1 LAARG
6 SVIFREGEVV
16 GQPLSSSLFAI
27 TSPCKA
33 IFAEPEAAYAME
45 EEEEGSSLDVA
56 ATLGE
61 LRIFLGAAAPSAPP
75 AAGAGGAAEPPAWE
89 ASGCRLWDLAAL
101 PAQAAAL
108 LDAGA
113 CRMLAAV
120 ASAALAAGRWRAAEV
135 ALGAAANLAAA
146 VAHALRGAA
155 AAAWARR
162 GAELVQDE
170 ALAAVALRALCVV
183 DADAVEGA
191 ARLAVAAL
199 ALARALPAPDGPA
212 LGDGDAFT
220 RALGARTAVGQV
232 MGVGANTL
240 RPRLLEQILA
250 IATALA
256 AAARG
261 RTPVVNAA
269 STLGLLTGAV
279 ESYTAALAR
288 AEGESWG
295 ETEAAAAAPGGDGG
309 EPEPAVAAEVDE
321 ACVLLA
327 LEALGHLAAQGN
339 NARSRRAAR
348 ALRDAAR
355 APAAVREAAADALA
369 AAAGERA
376 GC

>member
-1 LAARG
+1 
-6 SVIFREGEVV
+6 
-16 GQPLSSSLFAI
+16 
-27 TSPCKA
+27 
-33 IFAEPEAAYAME
+33 M

-61 LRIFLGAAAPSAPP
+61 LRVFLGAAAPSAPP

-89 ASGCRLWDLAAL
+89 AAGCRLWDLAAL
-101 PAQAAAL
+101 PVQAAAL

-120 ASAALAAGRWRAAEV
+120 ASAALAAGRWRASEV

-146 VAHALRGAA
+146 AAHALRGAA
-155 AAAWARR
+155 PAAWAHR

-170 ALAAVALRALCVV
+170 ALAAVALRALGVA
-183 DADAVEGA
+183 DADAVEEA
-191 ARLAVAAL
+191 ALLAVAAL

-212 LGDGDAFT
+212 LGDSNAFT
-220 RALGARTAVGQV
+220 RALGARAAVGQV

-250 IATALA
+250 IVAALA
-256 AAARG
+256 ATARNFRG
-261 RTPVVNAA
+261 RAPVVNAL

-295 ETEAAAAAPGGDGG
+295 ETEAAAAAPCSDDG
-309 EPEPAVAAEVDE
+309 EWEPAVAAEVDE

-327 LEALGHLAAQGN
+327 LEALGHLAARGN

-348 ALRDAAR
+348 ALRDAAC
-355 APAAVREAAADALA
+355 APTAVREAAADALA

-376 GC
+376 GY